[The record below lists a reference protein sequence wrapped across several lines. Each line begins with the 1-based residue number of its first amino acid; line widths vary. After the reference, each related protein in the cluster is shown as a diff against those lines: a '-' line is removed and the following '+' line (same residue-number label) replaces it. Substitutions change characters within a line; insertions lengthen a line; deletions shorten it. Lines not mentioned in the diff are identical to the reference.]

1 MLEYVAY
8 ALLGLVIIA
17 GLLYVT
23 MSSEVEHP
31 RDPKPPKPEQ

>member
-8 ALLGLVIIA
+8 ALLGLMMIG

-23 MSSEVEHP
+23 ISAEVTEP
-31 RDPKPPKPEQ
+31 PSAKPPDAKP

>member
-8 ALLGLVIIA
+8 ALFGQVMIG

-23 MSSEVEHP
+23 MSSEVEHRP
-31 RDPKPPKPEQ
+31 KPKRTDPKQ